1 MSARL
6 SEKEKDFVGMNYY
19 EENLFD
25 IVYDDEFIN
34 VEVFSNVSDSVT
46 PKEAF
51 VLSINH
57 FGRVNLDYMS
67 EVSGLEKDALI
78 ESLEGVLIWKDPH
91 CYDVRCTYKSTD
103 HKDRHYRQRTA
114 SRRSARSAGFKR
126 KTH

>member
-6 SEKEKDFVGMNYY
+6 SEKEKDFIGMNYY

-91 CYDVRCTYKSTD
+91 CYEPAIPYDGWITREQYVRA
-103 HKDRHYRQRTA
+103 RQRVPP
-114 SRRSARSAGFKR
+114 AG
-126 KTH
+126 